1 MSEIKTNKISPRRGT
16 TTTIGDSGDSV
27 TISSGTTTTNQG
39 TISTA
44 GITGG
49 TINNTTG
56 TIAVSGVIDWQT
68 SDIVSA
74 FTAASQKGYFVNTTS
89 ASITAT
95 YHASPS
101 AGACNWI

>member
-1 MSEIKTNKISPRRGT
+1 MSEIKSNKISPRRGT

-27 TISSGTTTTNQG
+27 TISSGTTTTNAG

-56 TIAVSGVIDWQT
+56 SINYIQGVISWDT
-68 SDIVSA
+68 TIKTTG
-74 FTAASQKGYFVNTTS
+74 FTAEASRGYYCNTKS
-89 ASITAT
+89 Q
-95 YHASPS
+95 
-101 AGACNWI
+101 WK

>member
-1 MSEIKTNKISPRRGT
+1 MSEIKTNKISPRKGT

-27 TISSGTTTTNQG
+27 TISSGTTTTNAG

-56 TIAVSGVIDWQT
+56 SIEGLQT
-68 SDIVSA
+68 S
-74 FTAASQKGYFVNTTS
+74 N
-89 ASITAT
+89 
-95 YHASPS
+95 
-101 AGACNWI
+101 